1 LLILAVAE
9 ESRQQMSFGASAVA
23 WHHSKA
29 KGTDLLVLMAI
40 ANYIS
45 DQGAW
50 PKMETIAHDARTS
63 VRQAH
68 RSIVSLREL
77 GEIEWQ
83 KKAGVGR
90 GIYKSNRYQFLLT
103 CPPDCTGD
111 WNHTLRQNVTSI
123 PANSS
128 GLNMTHT
135 ADKPVIEPGIEP
147 VISNGNKTK
156 HLLPDNWQP
165 NERLLAMFATKWP
178 LVNEKIQTEKFRLH
192 HLARGDKMVDWNLAY
207 QKWMN
212 QAQEWAAEK
221 QPATPAR
228 NIVGDF

>member
-1 LLILAVAE
+1 
-9 ESRQQMSFGASAVA
+9 MSFGASAVA

-45 DQGAW
+45 DEGAW
-50 PKMETIAHDARTS
+50 PKIETIAKDARTS

-77 GEIEWQ
+77 GEITWQ

-90 GIYKSNRYQFLLT
+90 GIYKSNRYQLLLT
-103 CPPDCTGD
+103 CPEDCTGD
-111 WNHTLRQNVTSI
+111 WNHNLRQNVTSI

-128 GLNMTHT
+128 PLNMTPT
-135 ADKPVIEPGIEP
+135 ADKPVIEPVKEI
-147 VISNGNKTK
+147 VISKTPK
-156 HLLPDNWQP
+156 KEHLLPEDWQP
-165 NERLLAMFATKWP
+165 NQRLLGMFATKWP
-178 LVNEKIQTEKFRLH
+178 LINEKIQTEKFRLH
-192 HLARGDKMVDWNLAY
+192 HLSKGTKKVDWNLAY
-207 QKWMN
+207 QFWMN

-221 QPATPAR
+221 QQPASGVDPTKVKGWFA
-228 NIVGDF
+228 

>member
-1 LLILAVAE
+1 
-9 ESRQQMSFGASAVA
+9 MSFGASAVA

-45 DQGAW
+45 DEGAW
-50 PKMETIAHDARTS
+50 PKIETIARDARTS

-90 GIYKSNRYQFLLT
+90 GIYKSNRYQLLLT
-103 CPPDCTGD
+103 CPPDCSGD
-111 WNHTLRQNVTSI
+111 WNHNLRQDVTSI

-135 ADKPVIEPGIEP
+135 ADKPVIEPVIEP
-147 VISNGNKTK
+147 VSSKTNKTK
-156 HLLPDNWQP
+156 HFLPDDWQP
-165 NERLLAMFATKWP
+165 NERLLGMFATKWP

-192 HLARGDKMVDWNLAY
+192 HLAQGNKMADWDLAY

-221 QPATPAR
+221 QPATPSR
-228 NIVGDF
+228 KIVGDF